1 MDASGFEEMYRA
13 HYSSLRNAA
22 WSMIGDK
29 DAAHDLVQ
37 EVFVKLWGKL
47 NEMDAILNQKAYLL
61 RAVMNASL
69 TYIQKDKRTVEYTKE
84 VSGSSPDS
92 DTGMMFKE
100 LQVNVQAALDRL
112 PPKCR
117 AIFVLSRFEEKSYKE
132 IAAILGLSL
141 KTVENQMGI
150 ALKKLREDLK
160 PYLSKDFLAV
170 LLCGSLCWLAFWASQ
185 SVTIQSMSF

>member
-1 MDASGFEEMYRA
+1 MDASTFEEMYRA
-13 HYSSLRNAA
+13 HYTSLRNAA

-47 NEMDAILNQKAYLL
+47 GEMDAILNQKAYLL

-69 TYIQKDKRTVEYTKE
+69 TYIEKNKRTVEYTKE

-92 DTGMMFKE
+92 DTGMMFRE
-100 LQVNVQAALDRL
+100 LQASVQAALDRL

-132 IAAILGLSL
+132 IAAILGLSI

-150 ALKKLREDLK
+150 ALKKLREDLR
-160 PYLSKDFLAV
+160 PFLSKDYLALV
-170 LLCGSLCWLAFWASQ
+170 LSGSLSWLAFCAAHAADHAL
-185 SVTIQSMSF
+185 TAF